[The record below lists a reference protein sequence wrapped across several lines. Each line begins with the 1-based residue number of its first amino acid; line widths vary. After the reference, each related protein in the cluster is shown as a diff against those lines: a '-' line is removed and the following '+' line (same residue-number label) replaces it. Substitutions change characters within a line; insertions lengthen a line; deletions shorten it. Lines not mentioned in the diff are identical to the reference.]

1 MRTRLSL
8 VATLLLVALG
18 VGGWLLY
25 QDGLI
30 PVPLADG
37 RERFIQARP
46 EFGEDAARL
55 EVLMPAGPG
64 LEALLSA
71 QSDLPLIERGP
82 EGRWLGQ
89 LASGLQ
95 TSRHGRRWRVQVR
108 SGWRMQDG
116 GTLDAERVGTAL
128 RPGAQA
134 LGGEVRVIDA
144 STLDLRFTRR
154 QEGLPE
160 HLARWQ
166 VPGTGAF
173 VRKGHE
179 LVRFDRF
186 MHGRAGIAG
195 LTVVTEPGLLES
207 RAWAEG
213 LASARW
219 AWTVF
224 PGKVAPEDMARVRS
238 APYDEFRMKDGS
250 VWFMSRRLRRLR
262 PDAADWTRTRL
273 FGVWKGSMD
282 LPYDPLGM

>member
-1 MRTRLSL
+1 MRRRLSL
-8 VATLLLVALG
+8 VAALLLAALG

-25 QDGLI
+25 QDGLV
-30 PVPLADG
+30 PVALADG

-82 EGRWLGQ
+82 EGGWVGQ
-89 LASGLQ
+89 LASSLQ
-95 TSRHGRRWRVQVR
+95 TSRHGRRWRIQVR
-108 SGWRMQDG
+108 SGWRLQDG
-116 GTLDAERVGTAL
+116 ATLDAERVGTTL
-128 RPGAQA
+128 RPGTQA

-144 STLDLRFTRR
+144 ATLDLRFTRR
-154 QEGLPE
+154 QEDLPE
-160 HLARWQ
+160 LLAKWQ
-166 VPGTGAF
+166 VPGTGPF
-173 VRKGHE
+173 VRKGTE
-179 LVRFDRF
+179 LIRFDGF
-186 MHGRAGIAG
+186 IHGRAGIAG
-195 LTVVTEPGLLES
+195 LRVVMDPALLES
-207 RAWAEG
+207 RAWADG

-224 PGKVAPEDMARVRS
+224 PGRVAPEDMARVRM
-238 APYDEFRMKDGS
+238 APYDELRMKDGS
-250 VWFMSRRLRRLR
+250 VWFLSRRLRRLR

-273 FGVWKGSMD
+273 FGVWRGSMD